1 MKKYFL
7 SVLVLCSL
15 LLNAKQIEVYIQ
27 PNLILKYDEQKWPT
41 YNNYYINHDV
51 FFNNDNELLGRVL
64 NDDYQVHSS
73 IVSNKYICYDSYL
86 ISDSLEKNRLQ
97 IIKIENVPTKYNNPT
112 NINYYFIKKEL
123 YNTSIVNKVD
133 EAYNKQYK
141 QFAVFHYPNV
151 TQKSITNKVIN
162 NFFLAYYFEGKTV
175 YAIQGAFEKN
185 TSDAKNDF
193 YEILDNIEF
202 TTTEKYDNKAVMP
215 ISRKEVDVLI
225 ADVKNKLHDI
235 VYSFLEINT
244 DNTPYQKQINART
257 FAKLLEYKY
266 GSSQGANGNK
276 IGSKVNIDEQI
287 ARLEEYIKTNI
298 NSSKIQTY
306 IDSLENLYSQINKPE
321 DNYNYYDEGYNVAF
335 DAFTTDSK
343 YLQYD
348 SIPFAS
354 IKKYINEY
362 LPSIIDTIVN
372 RNVRKYY
379 NDTFEIHR
387 IYNFC
392 NAIYDARKQNKPQEE
407 IDDLMLEFSEATKDQ
422 YKYTDRISNNDIN
435 WSDMFLGSE
444 VGRQLENL
452 IRGALDDYAHQF
464 TATKFVNDYKELQK
478 NVSIEDYLE
487 FTDNPFIKNN
497 LLTNYAMHN
506 YNTDESRVYLV
517 DRINKYIDEKILK
530 DPIKTFSIE
539 EIRDINSIYFNE
551 EQIFNRTE
559 PQTHWYVAHLYD
571 SDNLSTRIK
580 DSVLLV
586 SFRLNENRVLFYNYK
601 FIKINNTKNLEFDII
616 NRFKIDENK
625 NYIQLYEYGKKIDEN
640 NYDEISIVPDY
651 IQKIEKSSIRIHLLN
666 YKAIN
671 SSYATIEL
679 PKKLFG
685 NYKYVYS
692 NCSYNQVGCGD
703 KAIFNFREGDLI
715 VDDIQNAKSEAY
727 KSIEKNI
734 QTLEKKVDVLD
745 SMALEFDDNTLE
757 KYTEILLKKS
767 YNNYLEFLRYANEL
781 DSMRTVD
788 LEDKYYSKIDVE
800 RAKIIKLRDLL
811 YKLEDEQKIDAKEVI
826 SFSDAVFEDL
836 DNDGNIEAIVLG
848 ASNGELIY
856 YDVYT
861 IKNNQVEKYKNQNTK
876 KQIQNTTACKSFLK
890 FSKIVNREVEEVTE
904 EVIEEY

>member
-7 SVLVLCSL
+7 CVLVLCSL
-15 LLNAKQIEVYIQ
+15 LLNAKQTEVYIQ

-64 NDDYQVHSS
+64 NDDYQVHGS

-97 IIKIENVPTKYNNPT
+97 INKIENVPTKYNNPT

-151 TQKSITNKVIN
+151 TQKSTTNKVIN

-185 TSDAKNDF
+185 TNEAKADF

-202 TTTEKYDNKAVMP
+202 TTPERYDKNTVMP
-215 ISRKEVDVLI
+215 ISNKEVDMLL
-225 ADVKNKLHDI
+225 AEMKNKLHDI

-266 GSSQGANGNK
+266 GSSQGANDNK

-287 ARLEEYIKTNI
+287 ARLEEYIKLNI
-298 NSSKIQTY
+298 NSSKIHIY
-306 IDSLENLYSQINKPE
+306 IDSLENLYSQINVPE
-321 DNYNYYDEGYNVAF
+321 HDYGYYDDGYNVAF

-372 RNVRKYY
+372 RNVRNYY

-407 IDDLMLEFSEATKDQ
+407 IDDLMLEFNEAYKVQ

-452 IRGALDDYAHQF
+452 IRGALDDYAQQF

-487 FTDNPFIKNN
+487 FTDNPFVKNN
-497 LLTNYAMHN
+497 LLTNYVMQN
-506 YNTDESRVYLV
+506 YNTEESKFYLV

-530 DPIKTFSIE
+530 DPIKTYSFE
-539 EIRDINSIYFNE
+539 EIFDINSMHLNE

-586 SFRLNENRVLFYNYK
+586 SFRLNENRVLFCNYK
-601 FIKINNTKNLEFDII
+601 FIKINNTKNLEFNII

-671 SSYATIEL
+671 NSYATIEL

-715 VDDIQNAKSEAY
+715 VDDIQNSKSEAY

-734 QTLEKKVDVLD
+734 QTLERKVDVLD
-745 SMALEFDDNTLE
+745 SMALEFDDNTQE

-836 DNDGNIEAIVLG
+836 DYDGNIEAIVLG
-848 ASNGELIY
+848 ASNGDLIY
-856 YDVYT
+856 YDAYT

-890 FSKIVNREVEEVTE
+890 FSKIVNRNTV